1 MFCFCE
7 AQIWG
12 RRSVKLK
19 CSSSSSLLK
28 LECLLLKKRRG
39 WREKGKWWQVVH
51 RGWGAVSWDRVSPSA
66 DTCLTRGPSLAQPC
80 WGPVCACTLGGR
92 YVGRWPVG
100 SQYGSWEV
108 PRFLDKTKAKPWTPA
123 SLPKR
128 CGAPCEKGERSRP
141 VRSAVAVA
149 AAGQRC
155 GALGGLLPLLSR
167 LRGSGAALGPGAASS
182 PLSRTVQ
189 TCGWHVCL
197 HPSLREF
204 FLVNC
209 APFSSLPWPRAHR
222 NDLLGRTW
230 LVSLWMR
237 GSHRSPSSVPMLPSR
252 SSNSSSGPKAE
263 LHLHPLVS
271 LLEDRLQHHGWGSS
285 FVWPLPMSWV
295 KQDGG
300 EEALGLLLPQGF
312 LPQREISSW
321 IKLAFSAWRTHS
333 LPSQVSD
340 LCSCGLL
347 HF

>member
-108 PRFLDKTKAKPWTPA
+108 PRFLDKTKVKPWTPA

-149 AAGQRC
+149 AGGQRC

-204 FLVNC
+204 FLVNR
-209 APFSSLPWPRAHR
+209 APFSSLPPYHVPTGTTCLAAPDWYPF
-222 NDLLGRTW
+222 GRGAAIG
-230 LVSLWMR
+230 LPAVSLC
-237 GSHRSPSSVPMLPSR
+237 
-252 SSNSSSGPKAE
+252 
-263 LHLHPLVS
+263 
-271 LLEDRLQHHGWGSS
+271 
-285 FVWPLPMSWV
+285 
-295 KQDGG
+295 
-300 EEALGLLLPQGF
+300 F
-312 LPQREISSW
+312 LPDPATHL
-321 IKLAFSAWRTHS
+321 LAPRLSYTCTPWSVSWRTDCSAMAEVAASFDLSPCPEWNKMEVRKPWASCS
-333 LPSQVSD
+333 LRA
-340 LCSCGLL
+340 SCPKEKFPAGLN
-347 HF
+347 